1 MRLCG
6 RRVYVI
12 IRLLLSITLNN
23 LMELTESHLDII
35 LAINHSKRTLV
46 MAGSAINITM
56 ASFGEEDRAV
66 PL

>member
-23 LMELTESHLDII
+23 LMEPTESHLDII
-35 LAINHSKRTLV
+35 LAINHSKRTLSH
-46 MAGSAINITM
+46 GWQCH
-56 ASFGEEDRAV
+56 
-66 PL
+66 